1 MDSQGI
7 GALGN
12 LQAQM
17 GGSQL
22 PGQNTAVTKVIMH
35 YFQNR
40 GIPLDKGLAAVQK
53 ELAEGLKLI
62 PHGQSVMGLKMLGQ
76 GVAKVH
82 FFTVGTEQQLDQDI
96 QFFAG
101 QLQRMGINTIYD
113 TEIDPM
119 SARGLQMLGY
129 RIERSDKPEFKFK
142 ASI

>member
-17 GGSQL
+17 GGNQL
-22 PGQNTAVTKVIMH
+22 PGQNTAVNKVIMH

-62 PHGQSVMGLKMLGQ
+62 AHGQSVMGLKMLGQ

-82 FFTVGTEQQLDQDI
+82 FFTMGTEQQLDQDI

-101 QLQRMGINTIYD
+101 QLQNMGINTIYD
-113 TEIDPM
+113 TELDPM
-119 SARGLQMLGY
+119 SAKGLQMLGY

>member
-17 GGSQL
+17 GGGQL
-22 PGQNTAVTKVIMH
+22 PGQNTAVNKVIMH

-53 ELAEGLKLI
+53 ELAEGLKLTA
-62 PHGQSVMGLKMLGQ
+62 HGQSVMGLKMLGQ

-82 FFTVGTEQQLDQDI
+82 FFTMGTEAQLDADI
-96 QFFAG
+96 QFFAA
-101 QLQRMGINTIYD
+101 QLQQMGIRTIYD
-113 TEIDPM
+113 TELDPM
-119 SARGLQMLGY
+119 SVKGLQMAGY
-129 RIERSDKPEFKFK
+129 QPQQSDQQQYKFK

>member
-17 GGSQL
+17 GGNQL
-22 PGQNTAVTKVIMH
+22 PGQNTAVNKVIMH

-40 GIPLDKGLAAVQK
+40 GIPLNKGLAAVQK
-53 ELAEGLKLI
+53 ELAEGLKLTA
-62 PHGQSVMGLKMLGQ
+62 HGQSVMGLKMLGQ

-82 FFTVGTEQQLDQDI
+82 FFTMGTEQQLDQDI

-101 QLQRMGINTIYD
+101 QLQNMGINTIYD
-113 TEIDPM
+113 TELDPM
-119 SARGLQMLGY
+119 SAKGLQMLGY

>member
-35 YFQNR
+35 YFKNR
-40 GIPLDKGLAAVQK
+40 GVPLDKGLAAVQK
-53 ELAEGLKLI
+53 ELAEGLKLTA
-62 PHGQSVMGLKMLGQ
+62 HGQSVMGLKMLGQ

-82 FFTVGTEQQLDQDI
+82 FFTMGTEQQLDEDI
-96 QFFAG
+96 QFFAA
-101 QLQRMGINTIYD
+101 QLQQMGIRTIYD
-113 TEIDPM
+113 TELDPM
-119 SARGLQMLGY
+119 SAKGLQMAGY
-129 RIERSDKPEFKFK
+129 QPQQSDQQQYKFK
-142 ASI
+142 ATI

>member
-17 GGSQL
+17 GGNQL
-22 PGQNTAVTKVIMH
+22 PGQNTAVNKVIMH

-53 ELAEGLKLI
+53 ELAEGLKLTA
-62 PHGQSVMGLKMLGQ
+62 HGQSVMGLKMLGQ

-82 FFTVGTEQQLDQDI
+82 FFTMGTEQQLDQDI

-101 QLQRMGINTIYD
+101 QLQNMGINTIYD
-113 TEIDPM
+113 TELDPM
-119 SARGLQMLGY
+119 SAKGLQMLGY

>member
-7 GALGN
+7 GALGD

-22 PGQNTAVTKVIMH
+22 PGQNTAVNKVIMH

-40 GIPLDKGLAAVQK
+40 GVPLDKGLAAVQK
-53 ELAEGLKLI
+53 ELAEGLKLTA
-62 PHGQSVMGLKMLGQ
+62 HGQSVMGLKMLGQ

-82 FFTVGTEQQLDQDI
+82 FFTMGTEQQLDQDI
-96 QFFAG
+96 QFFAS
-101 QLQRMGINTIYD
+101 QLQSMGINTIYD
-113 TEIDPM
+113 TELDPM
-119 SARGLQMLGY
+119 AAKALQMLGY
-129 RIERSDKPEFKFK
+129 RIERSDKQEYKFK

>member
-7 GALGN
+7 GALGD

-22 PGQNTAVTKVIMH
+22 PGQNTAVNKVIMH

-40 GIPLDKGLAAVQK
+40 SVPLDKGLAAVQK
-53 ELAEGLKLI
+53 ELAEGLKLTA
-62 PHGQSVMGLKMLGQ
+62 HGQSVMGLKMLGQ

-82 FFTVGTEQQLDQDI
+82 FFTMGTEQQLDQDI
-96 QFFAG
+96 QFFAS
-101 QLQRMGINTIYD
+101 QLQSMGINTIYD
-113 TEIDPM
+113 TELDPM
-119 SARGLQMLGY
+119 AAKALQMLGY
-129 RIERSDKPEFKFK
+129 RIERSDKQEYKFK